1 MQAPQDWQRQCMGA
15 LKLSSDA
22 DDDEVLRLL
31 ALPGADLSADPTG
44 VLFRGGDNAGEHLA
58 RRCAYYGRTRVLL
71 WLIEQG
77 VDLHA
82 VDRVTRSTAALFA
95 AQAGSFEAL
104 RCIVELEGVEALRA
118 VASDG
123 GWTCAHYAMVKG
135 NLLMLQWIRR
145 RRASRRCA
153 WQPEVAPRP

>member
-1 MQAPQDWQRQCMGA
+1 
-15 LKLSSDA
+15 
-22 DDDEVLRLL
+22 
-31 ALPGADLSADPTG
+31 
-44 VLFRGGDNAGEHLA
+44 
-58 RRCAYYGRTRVLL
+58 VLL
-71 WLIEQG
+71 WVAAHG
-77 VDLHA
+77 VSL
-82 VDRVTRSTAALFA
+82 LA
-95 AQAGSFEAL
+95 AQPSDGRTPALLAASSNHFEAL